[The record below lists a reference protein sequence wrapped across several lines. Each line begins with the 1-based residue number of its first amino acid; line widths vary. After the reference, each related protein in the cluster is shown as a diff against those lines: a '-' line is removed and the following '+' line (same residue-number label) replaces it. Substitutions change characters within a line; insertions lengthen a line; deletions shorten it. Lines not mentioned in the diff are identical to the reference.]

1 MFYCNKCGKQIESG
15 IICPE
20 CAIAEYEKAQ
30 LNKISNVPMPEASV
44 CEPQAPVCEPQAPA
58 CEPQAPVCE
67 PQTPVYEPVVTHV
80 PQPEIPAPVQHSD
93 LRDPN
98 NKKFGFTRAL
108 LSTIFGGVAFIIMLF
123 SFVLVAVEGYILA
136 MPLLVISIIFGI
148 KSIVVFK
155 KRKNLPAKPVA
166 TLILGIVGLA
176 ISGTLILEFLSEFL
190 YLF

>member
-1 MFYCNKCGKQIESG
+1 MYFCNKCGKQIESG

-30 LNKISNVPMPEASV
+30 LNKISNVPMPEA
-44 CEPQAPVCEPQAPA
+44 PV

-108 LSTIFGGVAFIIMLF
+108 LSTIFGGVAFII
-123 SFVLVAVEGYILA
+123 SFISPFIEDAIGFILIL
-136 MPLLVISIIFGI
+136 PLLVISIIFGI

-155 KRKNLPAKPVA
+155 KRKNLPAKPIA